1 MEEEVQLNLD
11 VAKEKME
18 KAIKHLEDELGR
30 VRAGKASPAVL
41 DGIDVDYYGSVTP
54 LNQVSNIGTPDA
66 KTIVIQ
72 PWEKTFVSMKI
83 KRIMRH
89 TIRQD

>member
-66 KTIVIQ
+66 KTIVIHVTSLFF
-72 PWEKTFVSMKI
+72 KLY
-83 KRIMRH
+83 
-89 TIRQD
+89 